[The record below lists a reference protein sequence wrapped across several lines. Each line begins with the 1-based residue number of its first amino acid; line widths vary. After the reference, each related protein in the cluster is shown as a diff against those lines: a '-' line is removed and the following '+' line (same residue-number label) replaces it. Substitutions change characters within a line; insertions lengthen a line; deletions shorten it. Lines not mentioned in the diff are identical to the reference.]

1 MIVYTHV
8 HSVHRV
14 IRDYAKVH
22 FAIIYLRYLSSQFA
36 GMVIYGYTIV
46 AIVLIFPCMTFFI
59 VNIGFKTRTDTQP
72 GNSDSCITFVQTILP
87 IALAR
92 PYVEQYVPEG
102 TRVRLS
108 LYIISIFITVRRVLK
123 HMLIYI
129 PWDCYHGNL

>member
-1 MIVYTHV
+1 MIVYTHI

-22 FAIIYLRYLSSQFA
+22 FAIKYLRYLSSQFA
-36 GMVIYGYTIV
+36 GMVCTIV
-46 AIVLIFPCMTFFI
+46 AIVLTFSCMTLIIAF
-59 VNIGFKTRTDTQP
+59 RTFQDTQP

-102 TRVRLS
+102 TRVRLT
-108 LYIISIFITVRRVLK
+108 LYMSIYITVTRELKRV
-123 HMLIYI
+123 
-129 PWDCYHGNL
+129 CV